1 MVLFLWTILILIH
14 YVFNN
19 KTLNMVSMS
28 PVSVRSN
35 QPLPFADILSPK
47 AYPLITYLLQ
57 TFDKRPIR
65 AYFMKGTLLPQPIFP
80 DLSHGTSLIH
90 NFQQSLCN
98 LFYIKKKKLIFTS
111 LSHNIPILCSYPCSQ
126 KTILL
131 SESWCRL
138 YTSLMLSLQVNLF
151 CRLYN

>member
-1 MVLFLWTILILIH
+1 
-14 YVFNN
+14 
-19 KTLNMVSMS
+19 MVSMS

-57 TFDKRPIR
+57 TFDKRPMR

-98 LFYIKKKKLIFTS
+98 LFYKKKKKNSFLHLCLITFPFFAVTPAPKRRYCY
-111 LSHNIPILCSYPCSQ
+111 LNHGVAFIPLLCSH
-126 KTILL
+126 
-131 SESWCRL
+131 CRL
-138 YTSLMLSLQVNLF
+138 ICFAGYITDVSSTLDYNLHIEF
-151 CRLYN
+151 VG